1 MGERMGELGKDWLRG
16 LGVTVPV
23 TGVGGLRSLAVC
35 QVFGTAAAPAAAV
48 VFFHT
53 ASDTGQSPRLCD
65 DETYSSCGTMLT
77 SLPVHMPVASGA
89 TSPPP
94 PFPLLPC
101 FLFSDPS
108 QVPVPGPS
116 FVDASTC
123 RTRTFEVVFPSASVY
138 AVAPQTCVA
147 AAASQTVAAAA
158 ATARAGTAAGAAFA
172 AASSAKR
179 RASEAPMEAGRA
191 AGRSV
196 SPTRRPTTASS
207 GASGGGTGVGAV
219 APVVVPAGYNA
230 SVEVRTGPGASISL
244 RLFDFFPFHRSHS
257 ISFTR
262 AQGIPNLLSTR

>member
-1 MGERMGELGKDWLRG
+1 LRHHAHF
-16 LGVTVPV
+16 LARAYARGVW
-23 TGVGGLRSLAVC
+23 
-35 QVFGTAAAPAAAV
+35 
-48 VFFHT
+48 
-53 ASDTGQSPRLCD
+53 CD
-65 DETYSSCGTMLT
+65 FTPT
-77 SLPVHMPVASGA
+77 
-89 TSPPP
+89 

-116 FVDASTC
+116 FVDTSTC

-138 AVAPQTCVA
+138 ALAPQTSVA

-191 AGRSV
+191 AGRSA

-230 SVEVRTGPGASISL
+230 SVEVRTGPGASISS
-244 RLFDFFPFHRSHS
+244 RVFDVPSRGSHS
-257 ISFTR
+257 KSRSRYCAKGTCSGG
-262 AQGIPNLLSTR
+262 QPC